1 MRLVSFY
8 AWFRSWFRSA
18 LHAAARIPAPDPYCA
33 AAPGSLPRPFSRRIR
48 HRTLPARPVLFFRQ
62 NLVAFEVGHATFDN
76 HIGFKVQYTFDIAQ
90 RHIQQQTDTGRQ
102 GFQEPDVRS
111 RTCQLDVAHALTTHF
126 SLGHFNAALH
136 RSHRGVSGAC
146 TYRTGTHNLYRPKDT
161 GAEKAVTLRL
171 ERTVVNGFR
180 LLTSP
185 KDHERIMSGEA
196 RAILIASNSS
206 VLVCAFRNFNKS
218 FTDLLPSELAH
229 SAAGR

>member
-126 SLGHFNAALH
+126 SLGHFNAALLTDH
-136 RSHRGVSGAC
+136 
-146 TYRTGTHNLYRPKDT
+146 T
-161 GAEKAVTLRL
+161 AVFQAL
-171 ERTVVNGFR
+171 V
-180 LLTSP
+180 LT
-185 KDHERIMSGEA
+185 A
-196 RAILIASNSS
+196 QALII
-206 VLVCAFRNFNKS
+206 F
-218 FTDLLPSELAH
+218 LPAQRY
-229 SAAGR
+229 GRRKGRHAQA